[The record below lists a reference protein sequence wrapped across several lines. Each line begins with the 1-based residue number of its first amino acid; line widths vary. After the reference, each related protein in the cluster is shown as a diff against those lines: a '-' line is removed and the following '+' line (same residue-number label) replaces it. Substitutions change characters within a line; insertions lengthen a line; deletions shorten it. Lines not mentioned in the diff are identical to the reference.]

1 MVAGAH
7 NMALIGWLEFSENR
21 PPRILSLFFWGAIGA
36 TGLVGT
42 ASVVS
47 ADRFTWPP
55 QSPLLVIGILSAV
68 LVCAT
73 WLAIPW
79 TAAAPARRKVV
90 TVVFLAGTLFAMLW
104 GNFTAFVLMSLAIG
118 NALIVLGVAAAF
130 GYIVLAALFHLGT
143 SLLNPTQ
150 TLMDAAANTSVA
162 LIQSGAVLLVF
173 LALFEASR
181 NARQTRRLYAEL
193 EQAHAELRHYAD
205 RVRELTVTEE
215 RARMAREMHDSV
227 GHHLT
232 VVNLGLQNARRFR
245 RSRPEEAWQEVSE
258 AQRLTEEALQDARRW
273 VRALRPLRL
282 EGQTVTEAMRRL
294 TESLSGSGVNVEYTV
309 SGTWP
314 QLPQDLETACYR
326 AVQEGLTNALRHSG
340 AAHIDVSVRC
350 GDSVVVSV
358 RDNGRGAAAESVRTG
373 PGLRGLRDRVEA
385 LGGHMD
391 CLPQGSLGGA
401 ELRVAFPAQVGAEP
415 EVAR

>member
-1 MVAGAH
+1 MVADAH
-7 NMALIGWLEFSENR
+7 NAGLLGWLELTENR

-36 TGLVGT
+36 TVLVGA
-42 ASVVS
+42 ASFIS
-47 ADRFTWPP
+47 ENPLTWPP
-55 QSPLLVIGILSAV
+55 RSPLLVVGVLSTV

-73 WLAIPW
+73 WLVIPW
-79 TAAAPARRKVV
+79 TPAAPARRKAM

-130 GYIVLAALFHLGT
+130 GYIALAALFHLVV
-143 SLLNPTQ
+143 SLANPAQ
-150 TLMDAAANTSVA
+150 TLMDAALNTSVA

-181 NARQTRRLYAEL
+181 TARQTRRLYTEL
-193 EQAHAELRHYAD
+193 EEAHAELRHYAD

-215 RARMAREMHDSV
+215 RARMARDMHDSV

-245 RSRPEEAWQEVSE
+245 RSRPEEAWQEVAE

-282 EGQTVTEAMRRL
+282 EGQTVPEAMRRL
-294 TESLSGSGVNVEYTV
+294 TESLSGAGVDVGFTV
-309 SGTWP
+309 SGVWP
-314 QLPQDLETACYR
+314 GLAQDVDTACYR
-326 AVQEGLTNALRHSG
+326 AAQEGLTNALRHSG
-340 AAHIDVSVRC
+340 ARRIDVSVRC

-358 RDNGRGAAAESVRTG
+358 CDDGRGAEAEAVRTG
-373 PGLRGLRDRVEA
+373 PGLRGLRGRIEA
-385 LGGHMD
+385 LGGDME
-391 CLPQGSLGGA
+391 CLPQGALGGT
-401 ELRVAFPAQVGAEP
+401 ELRVAFPVNAGAQAEVP
-415 EVAR
+415 Q